1 MEYFRKEQPESR
13 GILRTLDE
21 VQTDQANQIKE
32 AIEDYESVS
41 PLENRERKKK
51 ERKVRKQSSVREL
64 LGKLVEEKETG
75 EKKSETKVKKKSWKF
90 PRAWIIKAKRSQ
102 KRRDAV
108 LVFYLNIKGEL
119 EPPMVVPIYGG
130 NMVIIRNKVYE
141 VDPRAIWSVKV
152 GFNKTYK
159 LLIIKEIDR
168 RPVSNLDWDDI
179 RVRGD
184 ATDSDEFL
192 IKAALRAQ
200 MTTTAKQMGKGAII
214 LIVIG
219 IIGGLIFF
227 FMQ

>member
-1 MEYFRKEQPESR
+1 MEHF
-13 GILRTLDE
+13 
-21 VQTDQANQIKE
+21 
-32 AIEDYESVS
+32 
-41 PLENRERKKK
+41 
-51 ERKVRKQSSVREL
+51 RKQSTSSGVLKSIDEIEEDEEKKRQEPRVKPQDKQKRKRSMREL
-64 LGKLVEEKETG
+64 LDKLVDEKETG
-75 EKKSETKVKKKSWKF
+75 DKRKDTKVLKKPWKF
-90 PRAWIIKAKRSQ
+90 PSKWIRQAKKSS

-119 EPPMVVPIYGG
+119 ENPMIVPIYGG

-141 VDPRAIWSVKV
+141 VDPRAIWNVKM

-168 RPVSNLDWDDI
+168 RPVSNLNWDDI
-179 RVRGD
+179 RARGD

-200 MTTTAKQMGKGAII
+200 MTTTAKRVGKGAIVIII
-214 LIVIG
+214 LAIVG
-219 IIGGLIFF
+219 ALIFF

>member
-1 MEYFRKEQPESR
+1 MEHIRRQQESGTGGIDDQRVDQELKPVQKKEKKEPSIRELLTKLVDEKES
-13 GILRTLDE
+13 GE
-21 VQTDQANQIKE
+21 
-32 AIEDYESVS
+32 
-41 PLENRERKKK
+41 KKK
-51 ERKVRKQSSVREL
+51 E
-64 LGKLVEEKETG
+64 
-75 EKKSETKVKKKSWKF
+75 TKVQKKPWKF
-90 PRAWIIKAKRSQ
+90 PRKWLSKAKSSQ
-102 KRRDAV
+102 KRRDAI

-141 VDPRAIWSVKV
+141 VDPRAIWSVKT
-152 GFNKTYK
+152 GFNKTFK

-200 MTTTAKQMGKGAII
+200 MATTAKQMGKGVII
-214 LIVIG
+214 LIIL
-219 IIGGLIFF
+219 ILIGGLIFF

>member
-1 MEYFRKEQPESR
+1 MEHFRKEQQQPE
-13 GILRTLDE
+13 LRKPVTL
-21 VQTDQANQIKE
+21 N
-32 AIEDYESVS
+32 
-41 PLENRERKKK
+41 KK
-51 ERKVRKQSSVREL
+51 SSIREL
-64 LGKLVEEKETG
+64 LSKLVEEKESG
-75 EKKSETKVKKKSWKF
+75 KKKNETKIKKKRWKF
-90 PRAWIIKAKRSQ
+90 PRSWVVKAKRSQ

-130 NMVIIRNKVYE
+130 NMVIIRDKVYE
-141 VDPRAIWSVKV
+141 VDPRAIWSVKT

-179 RVRGD
+179 RARGD

-200 MTTTAKQMGKGAII
+200 MTTSAKQMGKGVIIVII
-214 LIVIG
+214 LAVVAG
-219 IIGGLIFF
+219 VVFFLI
-227 FMQ
+227 Q

>member
-1 MEYFRKEQPESR
+1 MDNFRKQSKST
-13 GILRTLDE
+13 GILRSLDE
-21 VQTDQANQIKE
+21 IKDSNN
-32 AIEDYESVS
+32 IENIPEPEVT
-41 PLENRERKKK
+41 PVKKRK
-51 ERKVRKQSSVREL
+51 RSSVRDL
-64 LGKLVEEKETG
+64 LKNLVEEKESG
-75 EKKSETKVKKKSWKF
+75 EKKVETKVKKKSWKF
-90 PRAWIIKAKRSQ
+90 PYSWISKAKRSQ

-141 VDPRAIWSVKV
+141 VDPRAIWSVKT
-152 GFNKTYK
+152 GMNKTYK

-200 MTTTAKQMGKGAII
+200 MTTTAKQMGKGVII
-214 LIVIG
+214 LIALAVA
-219 IIGGLIFF
+219 GGVIFF
-227 FMQ
+227 FLQ

>member
-1 MEYFRKEQPESR
+1 MEYFRKQPGST
-13 GILRTLDE
+13 GILKNLDKVSE
-21 VQTDQANQIKE
+21 KSQPKEFSETDSNTSLIKP
-32 AIEDYESVS
+32 V
-41 PLENRERKKK
+41 KK
-51 ERKVRKQSSVREL
+51 RNNISIREL
-64 LGKLVEEKETG
+64 LGKLVEEKESG
-75 EKKSETKVKKKSWKF
+75 QKKNETKIKKKSWRF
-90 PRAWIIKAKRSQ
+90 PRAWATKAKKSQ

-152 GFNKTYK
+152 GMNKTYK

-200 MTTTAKQMGKGAII
+200 MTTTAKQMGKGVII
-214 LIVIG
+214 LIVVAVAA
-219 IIGGLIFF
+219 GLIFF

>member
-1 MEYFRKEQPESR
+1 MEHIRKQPESTG
-13 GILRTLDE
+13 GILKPLDE
-21 VQTDQANQIKE
+21 IQQIPQST
-32 AIEDYESVS
+32 ESSLFDEPNEHKV
-41 PLENRERKKK
+41 PKKK
-51 ERKVRKQSSVREL
+51 RKGASVRDL
-64 LGKLVEEKETG
+64 LGKLVEEKESG
-75 EKKSETKVKKKSWKF
+75 EKKKETKVKKKPWRF
-90 PRAWIIKAKRSQ
+90 PRAWTTKAKRSQ

-119 EPPMVVPIYGG
+119 EAPMVVPIYGG

-141 VDPRAIWSVKV
+141 VDPRAIWSVKT
-152 GFNKTYK
+152 GMNKTYK

-200 MTTTAKQMGKGAII
+200 MTTTAKQMGKGVII
-214 LIVIG
+214 LI
-219 IIGGLIFF
+219 IIAIAAGLIFF

>member
-1 MEYFRKEQPESR
+1 MEYFRKQST
-13 GILRTLDE
+13 GSGVLKSLDE
-21 VQTDQANQIKE
+21 IGKKE
-32 AIEDYESVS
+32 EV
-41 PLENRERKKK
+41 PKKK
-51 ERKVRKQSSVREL
+51 QKKQSKSASVRDL
-64 LGKLVEEKETG
+64 LSKLVEEKESG
-75 EKKSETKVKKKSWKF
+75 EKKKDTRRKKKPWRMPGKWV
-90 PRAWIIKAKRSQ
+90 RQAKKSQ
-102 KRRDAV
+102 KRRDAI
-108 LVFYLNIKGEL
+108 LVFFLNIKGEL

-141 VDPRAIWSVKV
+141 VDPRAIWSVKT

-200 MTTTAKQMGKGAII
+200 MATAARKVGKGVII
-214 LIVIG
+214 LIILAIAAGV
-219 IIGGLIFF
+219 IFF

>member
-1 MEYFRKEQPESR
+1 MEYFRKQPGST
-13 GILRTLDE
+13 GILKNLDKVPE
-21 VQTDQANQIKE
+21 KSQPKEFAETDTSLIKP
-32 AIEDYESVS
+32 V
-41 PLENRERKKK
+41 KK
-51 ERKVRKQSSVREL
+51 RNNISIREL
-64 LGKLVEEKETG
+64 LGKLVEEKESG
-75 EKKSETKVKKKSWKF
+75 QKKNETKIKKKSWRF
-90 PRAWIIKAKRSQ
+90 PRAWVIKAKKSQ

-152 GFNKTYK
+152 GMSKTYK

-200 MTTTAKQMGKGAII
+200 MTTTAKQMGKGVII
-214 LIVIG
+214 LIVVAVVA
-219 IIGGLIFF
+219 GLIFF
-227 FMQ
+227 LMQ

>member
-1 MEYFRKEQPESR
+1 MDYFRKEQSR
-13 GILRTLDE
+13 PGILKPLDN
-21 VQTDQANQIKE
+21 VKDPLTSSN
-32 AIEDYESVS
+32 ESVDS
-41 PLENRERKKK
+41 SKSRRKL
-51 ERKVRKQSSVREL
+51 SSVRDL
-64 LGKLVEEKETG
+64 LGKLVEEKESG
-75 EKKSETKVKKKSWKF
+75 EKKTETKAKKKPWKF
-90 PRAWIIKAKRSQ
+90 PGSWKQKAKRSQ

-119 EPPMVVPIYGG
+119 ETPMVVPIYGG

-141 VDPRAIWSVKV
+141 VDPRAIWNVKA

-192 IKAALRAQ
+192 IKAALKAQ
-200 MTTTAKQMGKGAII
+200 MTTTAKQMGKGVII
-214 LIVIG
+214 IIVIA
-219 IIGGLIFF
+219 IVAGLVFF